1 MGFGLISVFIG
12 WYFYYYFFFMF
23 FLDDIC
29 LDIKVVVLVF
39 LLIKESKIKLI
50 VKIVIIKNF
59 FKLCI
64 LEGKKIW
71 ISF

>member
-12 WYFYYYFFFMF
+12 WNFYYKFFFMF

-39 LLIKESKIKLI
+39 LLIKESKINLI

-64 LEGKKIW
+64 LEEKK
-71 ISF
+71 